1 MPTADRRRPRE
12 LAAAALRFFGVIGV
26 VLGLVLAYANRVV
39 FDDAA
44 FALDDPATPA
54 QPGLKERTSP

>member
-1 MPTADRRRPRE
+1 MPTADRRSPRE
-12 LAAAALRFFGVIGV
+12 LAAAALRFFGVVCV
-26 VLGLVLAYANRVV
+26 VSGLMAAYANGVV

-54 QPGLKERTSP
+54 